1 MKSVKYLAFI
11 VVVLVIAGLLVIRNG
26 YFTVNPGNV
35 TIKIRLGKLVGAYD
49 EGLYFKIPFVDSTK
63 TFSIKIQRTDLK
75 LEAFSKD
82 LQPIE
87 LDVVIN
93 HRLEKANV
101 ESIYRNLGAD
111 YEKIIIEPIVLEE
124 VKSVISNY
132 SAEEVIINRA
142 NITKKM
148 SELIKSRLVEK
159 QIVATDIS
167 ITNFDFTDI
176 FLKAIE
182 EKQIAEQEAKKAKNE
197 VEVAKQEAEQKLERA
212 RGEAKA
218 LELQKKSISKD
229 LIELRKVE
237 AQIKAIEKW
246 DGKLPTYNGSG
257 SIPFINIK
265 E

>member
-1 MKSVKYLAFI
+1 MKGVKYFALI
-11 VVVLVIAGLLVIRNG
+11 VAVMVVASLLIVRDG

-35 TIKIRLGKLVGAYD
+35 TIKIRFGKLLGAYD
-49 EGLYFKIPFVDSTK
+49 EGLYFKIPFVDDTK
-63 TFSIKIQRTDLK
+63 TFSIKIKRTDLK
-75 LEAFSKD
+75 FEAFSKD
-82 LQPIE
+82 LQPIKID
-87 LDVVIN
+87 LVIN

-101 ESIYRNLGAD
+101 ESIYRNLGSE
-111 YEKIIIEPIVLEE
+111 YEAIIIEPIVLEE

-132 SAEEVIINRA
+132 SAEEVVTNRSDIN
-142 NITKKM
+142 KKV
-148 SELIKSRLVEK
+148 SEIVKARLLIK
-159 QIVATDIS
+159 QIIATDIS
-167 ITNFDFTDI
+167 ITDFDFTEI

-182 EKQIAEQEAKKAKNE
+182 EKQIAEQEAKKAKNQ

-218 LELQKKSISKD
+218 LELQKNSISKD

-237 AQIKAIEKW
+237 TQLKAIEKW

-257 SIPFINIK
+257 AVPFIQIK